1 LFIHAIVC
9 VVRAPRELLCPG
21 AHNAVKTALCKSSKY
36 EDNEITFNGTT
47 VGFSINIS
55 CRWTNGHSFE
65 TAPLPSVFLGMFG
78 INIFYLRYPA
88 LGTNGQ
94 LFPLT
99 DNTDGAAVDQVQQ
112 QHLFIS
118 KLHRL
123 TLG

>member
-1 LFIHAIVC
+1 MILEEGACILVGFKKKSRPTDPNFEDHAI
-9 VVRAPRELLCPG
+9 G
-21 AHNAVKTALCKSSKY
+21 NTH
-36 EDNEITFNGTT
+36 
-47 VGFSINIS
+47 
-55 CRWTNGHSFE
+55 
-65 TAPLPSVFLGMFG
+65 
-78 INIFYLRYPA
+78 IFFFCLM
-88 LGTNGQ
+88 GTNGQ

>member
-1 LFIHAIVC
+1 MCFPPNFDSM
-9 VVRAPRELLCPG
+9 R
-21 AHNAVKTALCKSSKY
+21 
-36 EDNEITFNGTT
+36 
-47 VGFSINIS
+47 
-55 CRWTNGHSFE
+55 
-65 TAPLPSVFLGMFG
+65 
-78 INIFYLRYPA
+78 
-88 LGTNGQ
+88 TNGQ